1 MTGFEAFHGNEKK
14 SENVVLRKKSL
25 IGIESTVS
33 PTHLLLTVLE
43 KARGFGKVSH
53 PLHLG
58 SESEFSPFKAKNLIL
73 KTKEKKIC

>member
-1 MTGFEAFHGNEKK
+1 MTGFEAFNGNEKK

-25 IGIESTVS
+25 IGVESTVS

-58 SESEFSPFKAKNLIL
+58 LESEFSPFKAKNLIL
-73 KTKEKKIC
+73 KTMEKKI